1 MTASNVAR
9 KSPPA
14 VVRPQWWLP
23 PIRYRRRLVAGL
35 LSRLVNR
42 CRVQRDRDPDRY
54 RDRRSESCGTVGSDY
69 PRGRRQPDQRNASE
83 SVTPSSQSVT
93 VVCPKSIDALAPQLT
108 TTFTPSAGVFVTGWI
123 SRTDDLAVTAGRKLG
138 NARRVE
144 SGQRG
149 REYDLH
155 GHRHRSVRV
164 RSRQPAW
171 STWSTKNIRSDR
183 DEPVAKER
191 GRHVR

>member
-1 MTASNVAR
+1 VSNETVTPIATVTAEVIVAAPSGAITLEDDG
-9 KSPPA
+9 SPTNE
-14 VVRPQWWLP
+14 
-23 PIRYRRRLVAGL
+23 Y
-35 LSRLVNR
+35 
-42 CRVQRDRDPDRY
+42 
-54 RDRRSESCGTVGSDY
+54 
-69 PRGRRQPDQRNASE
+69 ASE

-93 VVCPKSIDALAPQLT
+93 VVCPKSFDNPAPQLT

-138 NARRVE
+138 NARHVE

-171 STWSTKNIRSDR
+171 LSCSTKNIRSDR